1 MFIYVISIGYWFFQ
15 IIRAALTI
23 YIILIY
29 MPFLPKLQIV
39 MKDIM
44 NPLLK
49 PVRSMLSRSVFN
61 TRGLDMSP
69 IILYLLVTYGCQ
81 LCLAMSPR

>member
-15 IIRAALTI
+15 IVKVALTI

-29 MPFLPKLQIV
+29 LPFLPRLQTV

-44 NPLLK
+44 NPLLR

-69 IILYLLVTYGCQ
+69 IILYLLVAYGSQ
-81 LCLAMSPR
+81 LCLAMSLR

>member
-1 MFIYVISIGYWFFQ
+1 MFIYGISIGYWFFQ
-15 IIRAALTI
+15 IVKVALTI

-29 MPFLPKLQIV
+29 LPFLPRLQTV

-44 NPLLK
+44 NPLLR

-69 IILYLLVTYGCQ
+69 IILYLLVAYGSQ